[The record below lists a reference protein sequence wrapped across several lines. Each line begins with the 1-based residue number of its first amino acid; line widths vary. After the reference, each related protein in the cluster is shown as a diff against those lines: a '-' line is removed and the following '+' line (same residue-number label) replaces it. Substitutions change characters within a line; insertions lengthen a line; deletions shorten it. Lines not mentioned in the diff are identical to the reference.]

1 MFESS
6 MCIVELFGHSQIA
19 GKVTDVSLGGTAF
32 IRVDVPELDGM
43 PGFTKFYGTGAVY
56 AITPV
61 DEQTMLAAIRAYK
74 VEPVKAWELK
84 HYLPAPQ
91 PDIDSDPLSDA
102 MVEDGDYGY
111 PDDDEEETE
120 D

>member
-1 MFESS
+1 MFESQ

-32 IRVDVPELDGM
+32 IRVDVPEVDGV

-74 VEPVKAWELK
+74 IEPIKAWELQR
-84 HYLPAPQ
+84 YLPAPQ
-91 PDIDSDPLSDA
+91 SDVDYDSS
-102 MVEDGDYGY
+102 
-111 PDDDEEETE
+111 DDDEGEGE
-120 D
+120 DTSPLYRDPVNF